1 MLRSPNTLPFFSE
14 VDTKPVIEISTLI
27 PGGAE
32 GYPSGPVALNAIACP
47 ITTACRVVGLGR
59 TKLYELLAKGEIT
72 AVKVGRRT
80 IVKLSSL
87 QEFLARQPQFQSERE
102 RRKKETP
109 RGNSRK
115 GDLS

>member
-14 VDTKPVIEISTLI
+14 VDTKPAVEISTLI
-27 PGGAE
+27 PGGAG

-47 ITTACRVVGLGR
+47 ITTVCRVAGLGR
-59 TKLYELLAKGEIT
+59 TKLYELLAEGEIT

-102 RRKKETP
+102 RRKKEAP
-109 RGNSRK
+109 RGNSKK